1 MSFRYANIV
10 VIFLVVSNRFNA
22 QSNSGDT
29 STSVSPRTIK
39 NIFSLPSAA
48 RVIKATRNEV
58 LLRKFKET
66 YDANTISTQNHQSS
80 QNSQT
85 TNDEMSVE
93 KYIIRPDSSKTEESK
108 TEAAPTEGQ
117 PEAALETMRHHIEE
131 LNLPAVAIDALKQD
145 DLIAFRVIQTIP
157 FSF

>member
-1 MSFRYANIV
+1 MSFRYANIF

-22 QSNSGDT
+22 ESNSGDT

-80 QNSQT
+80 QNSQ
-85 TNDEMSVE
+85 
-93 KYIIRPDSSKTEESK
+93 SKTEESK